1 MKKFT
6 KKALNELK
14 KTEEFN
20 DRLSKRV
27 INDLLATGLSTEE
40 LKGYIGNI
48 IEQGCISGCVSSL
61 IYYSDTVKF
70 FNCYRKEILKLFKE
84 FICDNNLYD
93 NSKELSTKIYDTV
106 IYENQ
111 KKFTAEEKNNLTWFA
126 YENTVYRI
134 AVEYSELQY

>member
-27 INDLLATGLSTEE
+27 INDLLATGLSTLE
-40 LKGYIGNI
+40 LKDHI
-48 IEQGCISGCVSSL
+48 IDITKYGCISGIVSSL
-61 IYYSDTVKF
+61 VYYSDTVRF
-70 FNCYRKEILKLFKE
+70 FNCYRQEILTMLTDPDKNVYFDDTYW
-84 FICDNNLYD
+84 IDH
-93 NSKELSTKIYDTV
+93 TKYSV
-106 IYENQ
+106 P
-111 KKFTAEEKNNLTWFA
+111 EKNSLTWFA

-134 AVEYSELQY
+134 AEYFSLI